1 MFPMISGGALVIL
14 LDSDPI
20 EDTTEPAPSVPD
32 LLSGCRKEGRLNF
45 LAPFSSFTS
54 SGGMFPMISGGG
66 LVIFLDSDPT
76 EDATEPAPSV
86 PDLLRERRKEGRL
99 DFLAPF
105 SSFIISGGRLV
116 GILDSDPA
124 TEDTTEPAPSS
135 VPGLNHPCFLG
146 FFKFTSIF
154 FRFSSFGTVFLFLA
168 LPAAAEEF
176 PVYNE
181 KGHAGK

>member
-1 MFPMISGGALVIL
+1 MISGGALVIL

-32 LLSGCRKEGRLNF
+32 LLSEHRKEGRLNF

-116 GILDSDPA
+116 GLLDSDP
-124 TEDTTEPAPSS
+124 TEETTEPAGS

-146 FFKFTSIF
+146 FLNFTSIF
-154 FRFSSFGTVFLFLA
+154 CRLSSSSTTCIFLA
-168 LPAAAEEF
+168 VLAAAKET

-181 KGHAGK
+181 KGHVDK